1 VAALRVHVEVD
12 LSAGL
17 HLRLPPGAARHVQ
30 VLRLQPGTA
39 LTLFN
44 GLGGEWAAEVTHM
57 GRSEVHVVTHGWSEV
72 ERELATRVTL
82 AVCMPANERFDWLIE
97 KATELGA
104 AAIQPLTSERSVL
117 RVAGDRAEKKRAH
130 WQGIAAAA
138 AEQCG
143 RNRLPVVHPVH
154 DLATW
159 LRSAPPSPGCAA
171 HVLSLRPGPCL
182 AAALGAADAAQRDW
196 LVLSGPEGGLSER
209 EEDLAAEC
217 GYTPLSLGP
226 RVLRAETAPLALL
239 AALASL
245 PPAAA
250 PLQAR

>member
-1 VAALRVHVEVD
+1 VAAALRIHVETE

-30 VLRLQPGTA
+30 VLRLQPGAA

-44 GLGGEWAAEVTHM
+44 GLGGEWSAAVTHM
-57 GRSEVHVVTHGWSEV
+57 GRSEVHVVTQAWQDV

-97 KATELGA
+97 KATELGV

-117 RVAGDRAEKKRAH
+117 RVAGERAEKKRAH

-143 RNRLPVVHPVH
+143 RNRLPLIHPVH
-154 DLATW
+154 DLDSW
-159 LRSAPPSPGCAA
+159 LNSAPPSPGCAA
-171 HVLSLRPGPCL
+171 HVLSLRPGPSL
-182 AAALGAADAAQRDW
+182 ADALHGADPPRRDW
-196 LVLSGPEGGLSER
+196 LVLSGPEGGLTDR
-209 EEDLAAEC
+209 EEDLAAER
-217 GYTPLSLGP
+217 GYLPLSLGA

-239 AALASL
+239 AAI
-245 PPAAA
+245 AAI
-250 PLQAR
+250 QTG